1 MMSNEVEDRVDD
13 HDHED
18 WYGGKG
24 VLQALVTLLPIRKV
38 CFTLDTLTQILYF
51 IFVKKCCCIEKKNNN
66 CIVTMAIHH
75 SIQKTPLHV
84 GCGLTK
90 TRTFCCTMYITLL
103 LVVRYKITIE
113 KYMHFVSY
121 SLFDS
126 IHSFKSCCCTAVW
139 MEFLF

>member
-1 MMSNEVEDRVDD
+1 MRLKIEWTIMITKTGMGER
-13 HDHED
+13 
-18 WYGGKG
+18 
-24 VLQALVTLLPIRKV
+24 V
-38 CFTLDTLTQILYF
+38 CFRPWLPCCPLRRCEALDTLTQILYF